1 MPGGTAFV
9 KVTVSRVLA
18 LVALVVLIGMM
29 PWLSGRGAE
38 YTILRARY
46 SDREPTPEALAAVRA
61 ELGLEQGPLPL
72 FLSWI
77 RGVFA
82 GDLGTSWIS
91 NTPVA
96 PGIVSALS
104 VSVTLMAFALAAV
117 AIIALLL
124 CTPAVMDGLQQR
136 RRPASGALSAAL
148 TSLPEFLLAAM
159 LLVAGAIWLRWF
171 PPFGWKGPEYAV
183 LPALSLGIPAGGL
196 IGLLASDAIRAGF
209 AEQWV
214 ATWRMSG
221 AGPVRLTAAVLRRAL
236 PAVLPQIGLVLIG
249 LTGGAVA
256 VEKVYAIPGLGRALL
271 GAASAQDI
279 PTLQAGMLAL
289 MGLALLVGT
298 LTTAARY
305 LLIGPAVRFGT
316 LPLAEPPRP
325 GNRRQLAL
333 PAAAGVTL
341 LLIVGAGLLR
351 DPFTSDHA
359 RLAAPGWSLPF
370 GADASGRDLLARV
383 GHGAVGTLGTALVV
397 VLACLAV
404 GIAVG
409 LFPLAATGPLEV
421 ANAAPPILAGLVVAA
436 LSGPSAHG
444 AAVAVAAVSWAPL
457 AAHTAALAQEA
468 RAQPY
473 VQILPVLGVG
483 RARIMFRYVL
493 PAVPGPLLRHAMLR
507 LPGVALALAAL
518 GFLGLGPQQPTPEWG
533 LILAEGIGYVERAPW
548 AVLAPA
554 SALVLASV
562 VAVGLAGAG
571 HGARVTAGNGAG
583 AVPRSG
589 TDPVQA
595 PERVQ
600 APAGAR

>member
-1 MPGGTAFV
+1 MPAPAFL
-9 KVTVSRVLA
+9 KVTASRITA
-18 LVALVVLIGMM
+18 LLGLVVLVGMM

-46 SDREPTPEALAAVRA
+46 ADREPTPEALAAIRA
-61 ELGLEQGPLPL
+61 ELGLEHGPLAML
-72 FLSWI
+72 GSWAQGI
-77 RGVFA
+77 LA

-91 NTPVA
+91 NAPVG
-96 PGIVSALS
+96 PGVATALS
-104 VSVTLMAFALAAV
+104 VSVTLMGFAIAAAAV
-117 AIIALLL
+117 LALLI
-124 CTPAVMDGLQQR
+124 CAPAVQDGLRER

-148 TSLPEFLLAAM
+148 TSLPEFVLAAM
-159 LLVAGAIWLRWF
+159 LLVVGAVWLRWF

-183 LPALSLGIPAGGL
+183 LPALALGIPAGGL
-196 IGLLASDAIRAGF
+196 MGLLLSDAIRAGF
-209 AEQWV
+209 GEKWV
-214 ATWRMSG
+214 ATWRLAG
-221 AGPVRLTAAVLRRAL
+221 AGAGQLTRAVLRRAL
-236 PAVLPQIGLVLIG
+236 PSVLPQIGLVLIG

-256 VEKVYAIPGLGRALL
+256 VEKVYAVPGLGRLLL

-289 MGLALLVGT
+289 MGLALLAGT
-298 LTTAARY
+298 LTTTVRY

-316 LPLAEPPRP
+316 LPLPEPPRP
-325 GNRRQLAL
+325 ARRRQLAV
-333 PAAAGVTL
+333 PAVAAAAL

-351 DPFTSDHA
+351 DPFTSEHT
-359 RLAAPGWSLPF
+359 RLESPTWALPF

-436 LSGPSAHG
+436 MMGPSAQG
-444 AAVAVAAVSWAPL
+444 AALAVAAVSWAPL

-468 RAQPY
+468 RAQSY

-483 RARIMFRYVL
+483 RARIMLRYIL
-493 PAVPGPLLRHAMLR
+493 PAVVRPLLRHAMLR
-507 LPGVALALAAL
+507 LPGVALSLAAL
-518 GFLGLGPQQPTPEWG
+518 GFLGLGPQQPSPEWG

-548 AVLAPA
+548 TVLAPA
-554 SALVLASV
+554 TALVLASV
-562 VAVGLAGAG
+562 LAVGL
-571 HGARVTAGNGAG
+571 
-583 AVPRSG
+583 SG
-589 TDPVQA
+589 TGGTVVRVSPPQDTGELPTAQA
-595 PERVQ
+595 GTGGER
-600 APAGAR
+600 AAAR